1 MQYGTTIAMPAD
13 ELERSA
19 ERRPKDAWYDPDSV
33 EFVGIVDET
42 SDLRP
47 VLVVA
52 TKRLDLSWPL
62 HDEN

>member
-13 ELERSA
+13 ELELSA
-19 ERRPKDAWYDPDSV
+19 ERRPKDDWYDPDSV
-33 EFVGIVDET
+33 EFVGSVDET
-42 SDLRP
+42 SDVLP
-47 VLVVA
+47 ALVVG